1 MDGMTDPDPSG
12 MDGRL
17 LGVSER
23 GTGGASGEWSGSQAR
38 FRGSGQRGTGGSGRG
53 MVRNEPGS
61 EQERVSVIRTGRVW
75 QQG

>member
-38 FRGSGQRGTGGSGRG
+38 FSR
-53 MVRNEPGS
+53 
-61 EQERVSVIRTGRVW
+61 
-75 QQG
+75 